1 MLCDDQAGSKDLYP
15 YLKAIM
21 PGLVIPTRIDP
32 PFGDMAWM
40 GNGPDGEL
48 RVGVEYKKIDEL
60 LTSMID
66 GRVVKQIR
74 GMLLHYDRR
83 YLLIEG
89 RIRCD
94 RNTGIMQ
101 KQQGDRWRDIDR
113 GGKGYTYSE
122 LEHWYTTIEEQTQT
136 RVKQTFDEY
145 ESARW
150 LKMKHSWWTNKDW
163 NDHAAMNQ
171 FHVPPPPIAT
181 FENPSL
187 LRRIAKELPAIGWDK
202 SILIAGGYINNVRVE
217 GKFKSVR
224 EMVNANEQTWQ
235 QIDGIGKTIAR
246 KIVNDLNGVNR

>member
-1 MLCDDQAGSKDLYP
+1 MLVDDQAGSKDLFP

-21 PGLVIPTRIDP
+21 PGTVLSTRIDP
-32 PFGDMAWM
+32 PFGDMVWE
-40 GNGPDGEL
+40 GNGPDEKP
-48 RVGVEYKKIDEL
+48 VKVAVEYKKFDEL
-60 LTSMID
+60 MQSMID

-101 KQQGDRWRDIDR
+101 KQSGDRWRDIDR
-113 GGKGYTYSE
+113 NGRGITYNE

-150 LKMKHSWWTNKDW
+150 LKMKHSWWTNKGWD
-163 NDHAAMNQ
+163 DHDAMKQ
-171 FHVPPPPIAT
+171 FHVAPPPSAV

-187 LRRIAKELPAIGWDK
+187 IRRVAKELPHIGWDK
-202 SILIAGGYINNVRVE
+202 SIAVE
-217 GKFKSVR
+217 AKFGSVR
-224 EMVNANEQTWQ
+224 EMANANEQTWQ
-235 QIDGIGKTIAR
+235 EIDGIGKAIAAR
-246 KIVNDLNGVNR
+246 IMRQITGGK